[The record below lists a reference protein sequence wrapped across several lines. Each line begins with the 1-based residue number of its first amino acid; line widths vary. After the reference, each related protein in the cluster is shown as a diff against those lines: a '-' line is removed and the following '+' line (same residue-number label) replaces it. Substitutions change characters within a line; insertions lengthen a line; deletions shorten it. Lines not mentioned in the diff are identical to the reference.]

1 MEWKKNGRVG
11 YNHIYFY
18 VLIAKKKIAYPLLL
32 KCSIILAIE
41 SIGTAKLNPSAAST
55 FMILT
60 PTTSPST
67 LMSGPPEFP
76 YAIKVEYIYL
86 NIATGKTHMQKQIN
100 EQNMFVLLEH
110 EHVYPFINEGIIS
123 SIGGVKK
130 LCFWGELERKNYHID
145 CTICL

>member
-1 MEWKKNGRVG
+1 
-11 YNHIYFY
+11 
-18 VLIAKKKIAYPLLL
+18 
-32 KCSIILAIE
+32 
-41 SIGTAKLNPSAAST
+41 
-55 FMILT
+55 
-60 PTTSPST
+60 
-67 LMSGPPEFP
+67 MSGPPEFP
-76 YAIKVEYIYL
+76 YAIKVENIYL
-86 NIATGKTHMQKQIN
+86 NIATGKTHMQKQMN